1 METTTVT
8 RKPTQVLL
16 ERVLHRLQS
25 EQVAPPL
32 CSQRASEGIK
42 SDNGHKV
49 QAEEWAVRKTDVL
62 RPPPGFC
69 YEMILDLFF
78 NARHFV
84 MMDGQ
89 QGPEHPH
96 SYRVQV
102 RCQSRTLHPKNHV
115 LVGYHELR
123 ERVKQVIKAYNGT
136 LLNELPVFRHLQ
148 PTTENLAGVLYQQLN
163 VVLKDMPIE
172 LVSVTVWESPTEGI
186 VFRRENAA
194 DPFSV

>member
-8 RKPTQVLL
+8 RKPTHVLL
-16 ERVLHRLQS
+16 EKILRRSKGEHRPFPQRVS
-25 EQVAPPL
+25 ERTEP
-32 CSQRASEGIK
+32 G
-42 SDNGHKV
+42 NGHV
-49 QAEEWAVRKTDVL
+49 QDQDKEWSVRKTDVL
-62 RPPPGFC
+62 RPPLGFC

-84 MMDGQ
+84 VMDGQ

-102 RCQSRTLHPKNHV
+102 RCRSRALHPQNHV
-115 LVGYHELR
+115 LVGYQELR

-186 VFRRENAA
+186 VFRRDDA
-194 DPFSV
+194 PSLSLS

>member
-1 METTTVT
+1 MVT
-8 RKPTQVLL
+8 RNPTQVLL
-16 ERVLHRLQS
+16 ERVLHRSQS
-25 EQVAPPL
+25 EQIAARPYA
-32 CSQRASEGIK
+32 QRASK
-42 SDNGHKV
+42 SVESNNGHRQEK
-49 QAEEWAVRKTDVL
+49 EWAVRKTDVL

-84 MMDGQ
+84 VMDGQ

-102 RCQSRTLHPKNHV
+102 RCRSRALHPQNHV
-115 LVGYHELR
+115 LVGYQELR

-186 VFRRENAA
+186 VFRRDDA
-194 DPFSV
+194 PSLSLS